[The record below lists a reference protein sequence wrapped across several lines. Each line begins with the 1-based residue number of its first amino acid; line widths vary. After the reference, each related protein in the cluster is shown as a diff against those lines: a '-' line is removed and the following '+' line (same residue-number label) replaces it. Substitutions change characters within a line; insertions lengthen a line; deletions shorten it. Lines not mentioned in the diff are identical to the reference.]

1 MEHIQED
8 SHRSRH
14 RTSSYCI
21 APHTAKAQST
31 WRVEERL
38 RISVRPKSVHS
49 PRQRL
54 FIVPGPGRDV
64 FPDGGVHHKAV
75 QIGVAVSRPHP

>member
-8 SHRSRH
+8 SHRIRH

-54 FIVPGPGRDV
+54 HLLCLDQAETYSPTEVCITKLCRLGWR
-64 FPDGGVHHKAV
+64 
-75 QIGVAVSRPHP
+75 